1 MQTVTAESAAGILQ
15 IGNDRQRV
23 INTIN
28 SHILILTS
36 IKTFGILNRQIIQ
49 FSKQLLPNQTPPSWG
64 SQFVK
69 VTSRSHKAT
78 VSKFIIMFYCVYCI
92 AKARCRSHRYQAPF
106 FTCRYIYLHSM
117 HYTMNFHLAFSF
129 ILLELY
135 KTLSIIQKRISRD
148 YQRDYYS
155 I

>member
-1 MQTVTAESAAGILQ
+1 MTAESAAGILQ
-15 IGNDRQRV
+15 IGNNRQRV

-49 FSKQLLPNQTPPSWG
+49 FSKQLLPNQTSPSWG

-78 VSKFIIMFYCVYCI
+78 VSKFIIMFYCELC
-92 AKARCRSHRYQAPF
+92 SPNRYQAL
-106 FTCRYIYLHSM
+106 YL
-117 HYTMNFHLAFSF
+117 
-129 ILLELY
+129 LY
-135 KTLSIIQKRISRD
+135 KSSDDQRLCNLQEKQFYKRPPISKHYSWSKFLFEVNDHVQSWEDPPGIIIGLALK
-148 YQRDYYS
+148 
-155 I
+155 